1 MCPRDA
7 ATACLAERDSVTAWE
22 ASSPREHRTLSFNRE
37 LVVSFCTRR
46 MSRPL
51 DLQRRHV
58 LSYEAGVSPPIAG
71 VTSRTATQ
79 HRAADTAVA
88 RVRASPRCPGVCP
101 STYVAV
107 VFRLIICFRLVPG
120 LTPVTPAVG
129 GGGSRTPA
137 APLPTSGRWLGKR
150 GLVKRTSWSPAGLA
164 PGFCRV
170 APLKS
175 HRLETHDNHH
185 ATSICETG
193 VRRTSLRPQVCASHV
208 PAGREATLLP
218 DFTPSPCRG
227 GVRAHVPGRGS
238 LPGSTL
244 VPGGALIRQCRD
256 SRIALVHRN
265 AGKSV
270 FTG

>member
-7 ATACLAERDSVTAWE
+7 ATARLAERDSVTAWE
-22 ASSPREHRTLSFNRE
+22 ASSPRKHRTLSFNRE
-37 LVVSFCTRR
+37 LVVSFCTGRT
-46 MSRPL
+46 SRPL

-88 RVRASPRCPGVCP
+88 SIRASPRCPGACP

-137 APLPTSGRWLGKR
+137 APLPL
-150 GLVKRTSWSPAGLA
+150 PAGGWGNA
-164 PGFCRV
+164 
-170 APLKS
+170 
-175 HRLETHDNHH
+175 D
-185 ATSICETG
+185 CEMHIVVTG
-193 VRRTSLRPQVCASHV
+193 RPRA
-208 PAGREATLLP
+208 RLLP
-218 DFTPSPCRG
+218 GGTSEKPPVGNTRQSP
-227 GVRAHVPGRGS
+227 
-238 LPGSTL
+238 
-244 VPGGALIRQCRD
+244 RD
-256 SRIALVHRN
+256 VHL
-265 AGKSV
+265 
-270 FTG
+270 